1 MNAALITA
9 LVLCLMAIAALAKVC
24 TREPSEQLRR
34 LGEMNDA
41 LRKEN
46 GRLRLRV
53 QRFTKPYSGTADV
66 PFDDERCGID
76 PETPVSDS
84 DAGKFQYG
92 GVVPPGVVAIPTD
105 YPETW
110 VPISDGR

>member
-66 PFDDERCGID
+66 PFEDERCGID
-76 PETPVSDS
+76 PFASQRFTVPR
-84 DAGKFQYG
+84 G
-92 GVVPPGVVAIPTD
+92 GVVPVA
-105 YPETW
+105 ETGFL
-110 VPISDGR
+110 VGAIT